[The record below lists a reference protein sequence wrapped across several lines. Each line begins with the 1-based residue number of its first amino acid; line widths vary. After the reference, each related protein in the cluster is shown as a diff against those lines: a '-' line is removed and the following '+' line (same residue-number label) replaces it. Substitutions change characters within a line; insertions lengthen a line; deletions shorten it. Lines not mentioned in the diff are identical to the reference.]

1 MPMSLTS
8 HVGMTIENAGCGA
21 FRKKDEATFVRKVG
35 NFAPQTSI
43 FPLSS
48 GNPACW
54 IKNCVPFNE
63 GLCSTDEARITWSL
77 SELVLS

>member
-48 GNPACW
+48 GNPAC
-54 IKNCVPFNE
+54 
-63 GLCSTDEARITWSL
+63 
-77 SELVLS
+77 